1 MDLMWLFTVPVL
13 KLAIKVAILL
23 SALFLIVQIIRWA
36 IQATPPNPFMR
47 DVRQPRKPYV
57 HDQKKRDAVLKQG
70 FSMDKVKSLK
80 LVVALLYNMFVQVP
94 SHLDAIIIGSGI
106 GGMTTGAIM
115 AKAGRRVLVLE
126 QHDQAGGC
134 CHSFLDKG
142 LE

>member
-1 MDLMWLFTVPVL
+1 ML
-13 KLAIKVAILL
+13 
-23 SALFLIVQIIRWA
+23 VQI
-36 IQATPPNPFMR
+36 
-47 DVRQPRKPYV
+47 
-57 HDQKKRDAVLKQG
+57 
-70 FSMDKVKSLK
+70 
-80 LVVALLYNMFVQVP
+80 P

-142 LE
+142 LKT

>member
-1 MDLMWLFTVPVL
+1 ML
-13 KLAIKVAILL
+13 
-23 SALFLIVQIIRWA
+23 
-36 IQATPPNPFMR
+36 
-47 DVRQPRKPYV
+47 Y
-57 HDQKKRDAVLKQG
+57 
-70 FSMDKVKSLK
+70 
-80 LVVALLYNMFVQVP
+80 VALLQYVVQVP

-142 LE
+142 LHYDQDD

>member
-1 MDLMWLFTVPVL
+1 
-13 KLAIKVAILL
+13 
-23 SALFLIVQIIRWA
+23 
-36 IQATPPNPFMR
+36 
-47 DVRQPRKPYV
+47 
-57 HDQKKRDAVLKQG
+57 
-70 FSMDKVKSLK
+70 
-80 LVVALLYNMFVQVP
+80 MFVQVP

-142 LE
+142 LERLEAADADIDLMYCRL

>member
-1 MDLMWLFTVPVL
+1 M
-13 KLAIKVAILL
+13 
-23 SALFLIVQIIRWA
+23 
-36 IQATPPNPFMR
+36 
-47 DVRQPRKPYV
+47 
-57 HDQKKRDAVLKQG
+57 
-70 FSMDKVKSLK
+70 
-80 LVVALLYNMFVQVP
+80 QVP

-142 LE
+142 LNTCDCRCRHDLMYCRL